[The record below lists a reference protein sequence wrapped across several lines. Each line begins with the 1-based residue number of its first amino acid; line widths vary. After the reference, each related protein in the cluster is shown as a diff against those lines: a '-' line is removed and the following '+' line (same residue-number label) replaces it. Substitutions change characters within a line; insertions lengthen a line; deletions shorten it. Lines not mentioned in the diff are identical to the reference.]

1 MSKRVRYTAEE
12 KYAIIQE
19 YQDGLGTLNDIAC
32 KYNIYRKTITQ
43 WIYKFDRYG
52 TEGLVESSTWK
63 KYSRELKENAIQDY
77 ISGELQL
84 TEVIRKYE
92 ISDHS
97 VFLKWLKKY
106 NSHSEVKATG
116 KGMSRSM
123 TKGRTTT
130 LKEKIEIV
138 LSCIANGLNYQ
149 NTADA
154 YKVSYQQVYQWV
166 KKYESGGEDALKDRR
181 GRKKDEEELT
191 QEEKV
196 QLEMKRIKAENE
208 RLRAENS
215 FLKKLGELERRR
227 S

>member
-1 MSKRVRYTAEE
+1 MSKRVKYTREE
-12 KYAIIQE
+12 KIQIIKE
-19 YQDGLGTLNDIAC
+19 YQDGLGTLREISK
-32 KYNIYRKTITQ
+32 KYKIDQSTISV
-43 WIYKFDRYG
+43 WIYKFERYG
-52 TEGLVESSTWK
+52 VEGLIESSNWK

-77 ISGELQL
+77 ISGELHL
-84 TEVIRKYE
+84 AEVIRKYE

-106 NSHSEVKATG
+106 TSHSEVKATG
-116 KGMSRSM
+116 KGMSQSM

-138 LSCIANGLNYQ
+138 LSCIANGLDYQ
-149 NTADA
+149 STADV

-181 GRKKDEEELT
+181 GRKKDEDELT
-191 QEEKV
+191 QEEKI
-196 QLEMKRIKAENE
+196 QLEMKKIKSENE
-208 RLRAENS
+208 KLRAENA
-215 FLKKLGELERRR
+215 FLKKLEELERRR